1 MMSEE
6 SEITFVKVVE
16 EVWRWAKIV
25 GNTAENILSTE
36 KRNDKDK

>member
-1 MMSEE
+1 MSEE
-6 SEITFVKVVE
+6 ITFAKVVE

-36 KRNDKDK
+36 KQENK